1 MEMKKNEET
10 SNVVIDGQEYS
21 LYDYSCFM
29 DKAYVKEPTR
39 TTNEPFQ
46 NLVPFEF
53 DKDGE

>member
-1 MEMKKNEET
+1 MKKNEKT
-10 SNVVIDGQEYS
+10 KTVVIDGQKYS
-21 LYDYSCFM
+21 LYDYSYSM

-46 NLVPFEF
+46 NLVPFEV

>member
-1 MEMKKNEET
+1 MKMKKNEET

-21 LYDYSCFM
+21 LYDYSYSM
-29 DKAYVKEPTR
+29 DKAYIKEPTR
-39 TTNEPFQ
+39 KTNEPFQ